1 MEKGLVC
8 QAWGNPTPT
17 ITWYNVTR
25 HRLETEPGKHAIS
38 NQVEMENSYNGSLI
52 RGELLF
58 FKINREK
65 HFGWYFCNA
74 TNSYGTAIIKILLN
88 GTKRIYGT
96 FHRHRILRA
105 VGLFPLDDFKGDFYS
120 FPIENM
126 VQ

>member
-1 MEKGLVC
+1 MSVPKLVRTQEGMEKGLVC

-17 ITWYNVTR
+17 ITWYNATR
-25 HRLETEPGKHAIS
+25 HHLETDPGKHAIS

-58 FKINREK
+58 FKISREK

-88 GTKRIYGT
+88 GTSKYKRCLT
-96 FHRHRILRA
+96 FISCGFVL
-105 VGLFPLDDFKGDFYS
+105 S
-120 FPIENM
+120 
-126 VQ
+126 